1 MAKRTMHP
9 FDQLPL
15 PEFKDRL
22 TRFLTSVSFDSIDE
36 LIDYSDRSDHL
47 REIAR
52 GSVIAGNF
60 FIYERNPDVL
70 KATHNLGFVG
80 ADAAFRVVPGFLSN
94 SIEEVLQKVELADV
108 SSRRIDIV
116 KGMDIPVYAY
126 PMDSEYP
133 QPVQEMARQFL
144 LLWDRYF
151 DDRSEPGTSIDDCG
165 QAATFR
171 P

>member
-1 MAKRTMHP
+1 
-9 FDQLPL
+9 
-15 PEFKDRL
+15 
-22 TRFLTSVSFDSIDE
+22 
-36 LIDYSDRSDHL
+36 
-47 REIAR
+47 
-52 GSVIAGNF
+52 
-60 FIYERNPDVL
+60 VL

-80 ADAAFRVVPGFLSN
+80 ADGAFSVVPGFLSN

-108 SSRRIDIV
+108 SNRRVDIV
-116 KGMDIPVYAY
+116 RGLDIPVYAY

-151 DDRSEPGTSIDDCG
+151 DEGSEPGSSIDDCG